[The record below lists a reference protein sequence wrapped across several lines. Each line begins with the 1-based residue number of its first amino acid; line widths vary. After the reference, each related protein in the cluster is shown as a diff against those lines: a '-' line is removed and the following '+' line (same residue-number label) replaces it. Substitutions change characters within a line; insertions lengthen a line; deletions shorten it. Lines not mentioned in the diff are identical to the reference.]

1 MHVYT
6 SIIYIHITVITAI
19 WVTHQSI
26 KHLWFRSLSKHLF
39 MVVCW
44 RFTCSSVLSFKIS
57 FIWNQSP
64 PTHSQHLIYLSCCLL
79 IRACH
84 AEHLDA
90 SYSKATKQLQDL
102 CKILLTGGDE
112 TSSYFIIHQLNW
124 ATGKKKK
131 KWRFHIHPKHHEMC
145 CMPNKTSKNRPS
157 ICNTNIRSS
166 FSSAKE
172 NGWTYYNKLWQ
183 NIHSEAISISKKI
196 RTQNG
201 SRLRTDDRL
210 ESLLDSINSIIELP
224 E

>member
-1 MHVYT
+1 
-6 SIIYIHITVITAI
+6 
-19 WVTHQSI
+19 
-26 KHLWFRSLSKHLF
+26 
-39 MVVCW
+39 
-44 RFTCSSVLSFKIS
+44 
-57 FIWNQSP
+57 
-64 PTHSQHLIYLSCCLL
+64 
-79 IRACH
+79 
-84 AEHLDA
+84 
-90 SYSKATKQLQDL
+90 
-102 CKILLTGGDE
+102 
-112 TSSYFIIHQLNW
+112 
-124 ATGKKKK
+124 
-131 KWRFHIHPKHHEMC
+131 MC

-224 E
+224 ETHPALKKTGASLSQLATNYTLRWNGVVLIPHRETKKIPSYQYHHLNRYLKWLLFSASNRRSIQSQPNLGSPNRN